1 VTERYDIS
9 IVGAGIVGLATA
21 LRLLERRPALRI
33 AVVDKEDEVGV
44 HQTRH
49 NSGVIHSAIS
59 YRPGS
64 LKARLA
70 HEGKVALERFCDD
83 HGIPFQRCGKLV
95 VATRKDEMA
104 GLETLME
111 QGTANGVA
119 GLRLLDL
126 DGAREIEPHVRAI
139 RALHVPGTAIVDMR
153 RIALAM
159 ADDLRDSG
167 ADILLGRTVRSI
179 RSTAAGTV
187 LDTSG
192 GSIGSRSVVV
202 CGGLQSDRLAAAAGE
217 GDGSRIVPFRGDYA
231 VLVPSARHLV
241 RGLVYPVADPSLP
254 FLGVHATRRID
265 GEVWLGP
272 NAVLALARERYRRL
286 AFDATDALDVL
297 RFRGTWHVARRWW
310 RVGLA
315 EQWRDVSRHAFLRA
329 ARRFLP
335 ELDDRD
341 VAWGPVGVR
350 AQLVAADGTLVN
362 DFVLRR
368 RRTSCTSVTPPRRPR
383 RPPSRS
389 GRRSRAAPSNG
400 STPDRGTLA
409 ASRIRRERH
418 DAVRCPARPSPRC
431 FWS

>member
-95 VATRKDEMA
+95 VATREDEIA

-119 GLRLLDL
+119 GLRLLDR

-159 ADDLRDSG
+159 AGDLRDSG
-167 ADILLGRTVRSI
+167 ADVLLGRTVRSI

-362 DFVLRR
+362 DFVLRE
-368 RRTSCTSVTPPRRPR
+368 TPHVLHVRNA
-383 RPPSRS
+383 PSPAATAS
-389 GRRSRAAPSNG
+389 LAIGSEIASRA
-400 STPDRGTLA
+400 L
-409 ASRIRRERH
+409 ERL
-418 DAVRCPARPSPRC
+418 DA
-431 FWS
+431 